1 MNLIKSLMMRR
12 RQFLIAAG
20 VSSTGALTCKKL
32 AGFASP
38 DFQTNGAI
46 APTNI
51 AAIAM
56 ASEKARAAGTKA
68 ITNKCPN
75 LLSPLRIRNVVLKNR
90 IMHTQ
95 SPPHSMQG
103 PENFPADAF
112 RNHYSNMA
120 KNAAIVS
127 LDDHFSP
134 YPKTYGDPKDMH
146 NGTDHYS
153 DHIWEDIPPVHNY
166 VNRMIDDIHCEG
178 ALVRY
183 VGTTGGGGGMAPGGA
198 PGGGGAEG
206 RGGPGGGAVPQ
217 GQGAGGRGAA
227 GGGPGG
233 GTGGQPAGGRGT
245 PPAGGGPGG
254 GGMPGGGPGGRGS
267 QAQATLSVKEIVAQA
282 KEIEDQGYDVY
293 QMNTDSLEAVQAVRA
308 ATNLVI
314 MSALRV
320 GGGAGAPMGGGTTTL
335 HPWVYEGSDLD
346 WQFGKN
352 TPGIANV
359 NQPTAA
365 EIEQAVEAARKLE
378 GLADILWIRDGRHEH
393 PNDWTQDEDRPFNLA
408 YAEAIKKAGLK
419 VLVCPSAG
427 FHNVL
432 QNEEFIATGKTDMVG
447 MTTPFFADPELV
459 KKITEGRVED
469 ILPCV
474 QCHSCHGISRTHG
487 PWYDTCTVN
496 PKWATPAYKLDNI
509 PAPKAVKKVAV
520 IGGGPGGMKA
530 ALVAAERGHKVTLY
544 EKSEALGGLLQHTDY
559 TQWKWNYRNF
569 KNYLVNQVKRAGIEV
584 QLKTTATPDMIKAK
598 GYDTVLVATGAE
610 PVISRMAGADASNV
624 FNILSVYSNKKAL
637 GKNVVVIGAGRI
649 GTETG
654 MGLAKDGHKVTLIGS
669 GKNLIELEVI
679 GSHNMMNQIAIAQNH
694 PDFDFVLE
702 ATVKS
707 ITGSKVTYTDSK
719 GEEKSIQADSIVI
732 YSGLKPRL
740 DEAMKFSGSADQVLF
755 LGDCTGKN
763 GTIQKTIRSAFFVAS
778 QV

>member
-1 MNLIKSLMMRR
+1 MNLIRSIIMRR

-32 AGFASP
+32 AA
-38 DFQTNGAI
+38 FQMNGATTPANM
-46 APTNI
+46 AP
-51 AAIAM
+51 IAM
-56 ASEKARAAGTKA
+56 ATEKARAASTNA
-68 ITNKCPN
+68 IINKCPN

-103 PENFPADAF
+103 PENFPADVF

-127 LDDHFSP
+127 LDDHFGT
-134 YPKTYGDPKDMH
+134 YPKVYGDPKDMH

-198 PGGGGAEG
+198 PPG
-206 RGGPGGGAVPQ
+206 RGDMPGGGPGE
-217 GQGAGGRGAA
+217 GGRGAGA
-227 GGGPGG
+227 GDQVAGSRGAPPDGGPG
-233 GTGGQPAGGRGT
+233 
-245 PPAGGGPGG
+245 GG
-254 GGMPGGGPGGRGS
+254 GGMPGGGPGGRGP
-267 QAQATLSVKEIVAQA
+267 QAQTTLSVEEIVAQA

-293 QMNTDSLEAVQAVRA
+293 QLNTDDPKAVQTVRS
-308 ATNLVI
+308 ATNLI
-314 MSALRV
+314 LMSSLRV
-320 GGGAGAPMGGGTTTL
+320 GGGSGPMGRGTSAL

-346 WQFGKN
+346 WQFGEN
-352 TPGIANV
+352 TPGITNV
-359 NQPTAA
+359 NQPTAD
-365 EIEQAVEAARKLE
+365 EIEQAVESAKKLE

-408 YAEAIKKAGLK
+408 YAEAIKKAGVK
-419 VLVCPSAG
+419 ILVCPSAG

-432 QNEEFIATGKTDMVG
+432 QNEEFIATGLTDMVG
-447 MTTPFFADPELV
+447 MTTPFFADPEIV
-459 KKITEGRVED
+459 KKITESRIDD
-469 ILPCV
+469 IVPCI

-544 EKSEALGGLLQHTDY
+544 EKGETLGGLLQHTDY

-569 KNYLVNQVKRAGIEV
+569 KNYLINQVRKAGIEV
-584 QLKTTATPDMIKAK
+584 QLKTTATPEMIKAK
-598 GYDTVLVATGAE
+598 GYDTILVATGAE
-610 PVISRMAGADASNV
+610 PVISRMPGSDASNV
-624 FNILSVYSNKKAL
+624 FNILSVYSNKEAL
-637 GKNVVVIGAGRI
+637 GKNVVILGAGRI

-654 MGLAKDGHKVTLIGS
+654 LALAKDGHKVTVISS
-669 GKNLIELEVI
+669 GKDLIELEVI

-694 PDFDFVLE
+694 PDFDFALE

-707 ITGSKVTYTDSK
+707 ITGGKVTYSDSK
-719 GEEKSIQADSIVI
+719 GVEKSVPADSIVI
-732 YSGLKPRL
+732 YSGLKPRM
-740 DEAMKFSGSADQVLF
+740 DEAMKFVNSAPQVLL